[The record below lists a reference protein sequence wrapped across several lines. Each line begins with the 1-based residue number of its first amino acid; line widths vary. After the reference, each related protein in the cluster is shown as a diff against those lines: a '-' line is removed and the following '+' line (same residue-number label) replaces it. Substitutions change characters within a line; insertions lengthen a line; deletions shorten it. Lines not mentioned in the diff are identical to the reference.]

1 VSEHA
6 AVGVDLEELRD
17 GVDLDAMARRFFSLA
32 ERAAFEAIPPPQ
44 RVVAGFACWTRKEA
58 WVKAEGT
65 GLVFPLTE
73 LEVWAGDDRPV
84 QCGDFVART
93 IDAGHGYAAALAVTA
108 GANAAVSAPHKP
120 GVMT

>member
-17 GVDLDAMARRFFSLA
+17 GVDLDAMARRFFSPA
-32 ERAAFEAIPPPQ
+32 ERAAFEAVPPPQ
-44 RVVAGFACWTRKEA
+44 RVVAGFGCWTRKEA
-58 WVKAEGT
+58 WAKAKGT

-73 LEVWAGDDRPV
+73 LEVWAGDDRPM
-84 QCGDFVART
+84 QCGEFVVRA
-93 IDAGHGYAAALAVTA
+93 IDAGQGYAAALAVTA
-108 GANAAVSAPHKP
+108 AANAAVAAPRKP

>member
-17 GVDLDAMARRFFSLA
+17 GVDLDAMARRFFSPA
-32 ERAAFEAIPPPQ
+32 ERAAFEAIPPPR

-58 WVKAEGT
+58 WAKAKGT

-84 QCGDFVART
+84 QCGGFVVRT
-93 IDAGHGYAAALAVTA
+93 LDAGPGYVAAVAVRA
-108 GANAAVSAPHKP
+108 AANAAVTAPHKP
-120 GVMT
+120 GVMN